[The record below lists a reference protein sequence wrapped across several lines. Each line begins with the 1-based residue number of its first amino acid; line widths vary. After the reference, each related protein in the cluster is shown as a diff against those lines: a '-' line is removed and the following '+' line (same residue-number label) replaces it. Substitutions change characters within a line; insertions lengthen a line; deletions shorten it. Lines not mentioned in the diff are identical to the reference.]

1 MVSSNGD
8 TGPVGI
14 LPLVWYVVI
23 VAAPR
28 ALTATLDD
36 TALPPPLFPSM
47 EISSPLSSSCRL
59 SHLYFCGSHGTC
71 DVGFS
76 ASGDETDSSTTTI
89 HHRRVVGAHLEHRMC
104 HLRIYA
110 QSTSSFLLY
119 RSFGEKRRKHGEGES
134 EMNGGAAI
142 ESKST
147 AISTHVTLTN
157 LQSIG
162 EGSSS
167 SPNILKIYD
176 AQLAKN
182 QRRISITN

>member
-1 MVSSNGD
+1 MHGHI
-8 TGPVGI
+8 GP
-14 LPLVWYVVI
+14 YA
-23 VAAPR
+23 VAA
-28 ALTATLDD
+28 TLED

-71 DVGFS
+71 DVGS
-76 ASGDETDSSTTTI
+76 SSSGDGTYNSTITI
-89 HHRRVVGAHLEHRMC
+89 HHRRVVGAHLQHRM
-104 HLRIYA
+104 HRLRVYA
-110 QSTSSFLLY
+110 QSTSSFLLH
-119 RSFGEKRRKHGEGES
+119 RRFGEKRRKNGEGES

-147 AISTHVTLTN
+147 AISTHVTSTN

-162 EGSSS
+162 EDSSS